1 MLGIVSDIIPFSV
14 NDGPGI
20 RTSVFL
26 KGCPLR
32 CRWCHNPEA
41 QRPGVQAMVTP
52 SRCVHCGL
60 CAPCPSKARGAHG
73 EYDSARCAGCGLC
86 VAVCP
91 EKACRLN
98 GTAMTPEDVLAK
110 VLPDKPFF
118 RERGGVTLSGGEPMY
133 QPRFV
138 RALAVL
144 LRENGVSVAME
155 TCGYAPWEQFAL
167 VLPFVSR
174 FLFDW
179 KITAPDQHRFW
190 TGVDNRLIR
199 DNLRRLHD
207 SGADITLRCPVIP
220 GVNDTPEHFSG
231 IASLTKALP
240 RIRQVDLLPYH
251 ALGNDKRVQL
261 GLARDGFSPPS
272 AETAQRWR
280 DELAALCGVP
290 VCL

>member
-1 MLGIVSDIIPFSV
+1 
-14 NDGPGI
+14 
-20 RTSVFL
+20 
-26 KGCPLR
+26 
-32 CRWCHNPEA
+32 
-41 QRPGVQAMVTP
+41 
-52 SRCVHCGL
+52 
-60 CAPCPSKARGAHG
+60 
-73 EYDSARCAGCGLC
+73 
-86 VAVCP
+86 
-91 EKACRLN
+91 
-98 GTAMTPEDVLAK
+98 MTPEDVLAK

-133 QPRFV
+133 QPRFA

-144 LRENGVSVAME
+144 LRENGISVMME
-155 TCGYAPWEQFAL
+155 TCGYAPWDQFAAI
-167 VLPFVSR
+167 LPFVSL

-179 KITAPDQHRFW
+179 KITAPDQHRLW
-190 TGVDNRLIR
+190 TGVDNRLIL

-251 ALGNDKRVQL
+251 ALGNDKRAQL
-261 GLARDGFSPPS
+261 GLPRDGFSPPS
-272 AETAQRWR
+272 GETAQRWR